1 MKRFGI
7 PTLLILTIIL
17 TACSAS
23 PTSPSPSASVQDT
36 PQPAPVSNI
45 VPTPTDDPAIL
56 ATLFPNMGGNK
67 EITRMDQQGA
77 VIMEVTPLNLGTPSD
92 TLEFDVVMNTH
103 SVDLDMDLAVLAT
116 LLTDTGMTVQATL
129 WDAPRGGHH
138 VEGKLV
144 FPAIVDG
151 TPFLEGAIKLTLTV
165 VDVDAPSRIFEWELK

>member
-1 MKRFGI
+1 MKRFFI
-7 PTLLILTIIL
+7 PALLILTIVL
-17 TACSAS
+17 AACSAA
-23 PTSPSPSASVQDT
+23 PVQPSSSTSVQDT
-36 PQPAPVSNI
+36 SQPAPVSNI

-56 ATLFPNMGGNK
+56 ATLFPNMGGNN

-77 VIMEVTPLNLGTPSD
+77 VIMEVTPLNLGTPAD

-116 LLTDTGMTVQATL
+116 LQTDTGMTVKATL

-151 TPFLEGAIKLTLTV
+151 APLLEEAIKLTLTV